1 MSPPPDKPKPLSDE
15 EQIARRM
22 HADAPRI
29 PEVELAFAMEFFEN
43 VRVTH
48 TTRGLRDRVRLDDQ
62 DFAGGVITVYPRE
75 RMVVIT
81 NPARHDTTRE
91 TLTARVSFDNVRY
104 YQPLSLAQTFHYYA
118 SVDERQAR
126 KDAADK
132 RAREIAA
139 AEAKARAEV
148 MEREAAAS

>member
-29 PEVELAFAMEFFEN
+29 PEVELVFSAEFFEN
-43 VRVTH
+43 ARVTWE
-48 TTRGLRDRVRLDDQ
+48 TKGLRDHVRLTDT
-62 DFAGGVITVYPRE
+62 DFRGGTILAYPRE
-75 RMVVIT
+75 RMLVVL
-81 NPARHDTTRE
+81 NPALHDTMRE
-91 TLTARVSFDNVRY
+91 PLNSRIPFDNVRT
-104 YQPLSLAQTFHYYA
+104 YQTLSLAQTFHFYA
-118 SVDERQAR
+118 SEAERQAR